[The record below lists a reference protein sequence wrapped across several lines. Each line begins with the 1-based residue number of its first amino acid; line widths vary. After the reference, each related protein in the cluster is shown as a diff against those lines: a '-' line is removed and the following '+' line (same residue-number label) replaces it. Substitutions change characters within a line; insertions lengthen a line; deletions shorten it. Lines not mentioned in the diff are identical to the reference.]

1 MKAIVYEKY
10 GAPQDVL
17 RYEDVPTPVPKN
29 DEVLV
34 KVHAASINEWDWQM
48 IRAATVFIRMWGL
61 FKPRH
66 NILGADVAGTVEA
79 VGESVTRYEP
89 GDAVFG
95 DLNQS
100 GWGGYAEYVC
110 AGQNFLEPKPEGLT
124 FEQAAAVP
132 QGGVMALQG
141 IRDYGNAG
149 PGDKA
154 VINGAGGAV
163 GTFAIQIAKHFGAE
177 VTAVDTTAKLDKL
190 REIGADHVIDFTA
203 EDFTRAGKR
212 YNLILDVGG
221 FRSILDQRRALAQE
235 GKCFQVGG
243 PTPRILQ
250 TLLMGAILGKASGKK
265 FGLLALKTNSDLAF
279 FGEAHAAG
287 KVTPVIDKV
296 FPLAETI
303 AAFRHYE
310 SGNFVGKIVISLE
323 I

>member
-1 MKAIVYEKY
+1 M
-10 GAPQDVL
+10 
-17 RYEDVPTPVPKN
+17 PKN

-61 FKPRH
+61 FKPLH

-132 QGGVMALQG
+132 QRGVMALQG

-163 GTFAIQIAKHFGAE
+163 GTFAIQIAKYFGAE

-190 REIGADHVIDFTA
+190 REIGPDHVIDFTA

-212 YNLILDVGG
+212 FILDVGG
-221 FRSILDQRRALAQE
+221 FRSILDQRRALA
-235 GKCFQVGG
+235 
-243 PTPRILQ
+243 P
-250 TLLMGAILGKASGKK
+250 GANVFRSA
-265 FGLLALKTNSDLAF
+265 ARRRAF
-279 FGEAHAAG
+279 FRR
-287 KVTPVIDKV
+287 
-296 FPLAETI
+296 F
-303 AAFRHYE
+303 
-310 SGNFVGKIVISLE
+310 
-323 I
+323 

>member
-132 QGGVMALQG
+132 RAESWPCKGSATTETP
-141 IRDYGNAG
+141 G
-149 PGDKA
+149 PA
-154 VINGAGGAV
+154 
-163 GTFAIQIAKHFGAE
+163 T
-177 VTAVDTTAKLDKL
+177 
-190 REIGADHVIDFTA
+190 
-203 EDFTRAGKR
+203 KR
-212 YNLILDVGG
+212 
-221 FRSILDQRRALAQE
+221 
-235 GKCFQVGG
+235 
-243 PTPRILQ
+243 
-250 TLLMGAILGKASGKK
+250 
-265 FGLLALKTNSDLAF
+265 
-279 FGEAHAAG
+279 
-287 KVTPVIDKV
+287 
-296 FPLAETI
+296 
-303 AAFRHYE
+303 
-310 SGNFVGKIVISLE
+310 
-323 I
+323 

>member
-10 GAPQDVL
+10 GAPEDVL

-48 IRAATVFIRMWGL
+48 VRAATVFIRMWGL

-66 NILGADVAGTVEA
+66 NMLGADVAGTVEA
-79 VGESVTRYEP
+79 VGESVTWYEP

-100 GWGGYAEYVC
+100 GWGGYAEYAC
-110 AGQNFLEPKPEGLT
+110 AGQNFLEPKPERLT
-124 FEQAAAVP
+124 FEQAAAIP

-141 IRDYGNAG
+141 IRDYGKVQ
-149 PGDKA
+149 PGDK
-154 VINGAGGAV
+154 VLINGAGGAV
-163 GTFAIQIAKHFGAE
+163 GTFAIQIAKYFGAE

-203 EDFTRAGKR
+203 EDLTQQGKR

-221 FRSILDQRRALAQE
+221 FRSIFDQRRALAPG

-243 PTPRILQ
+243 SAPRILQ
-250 TLLMGAILGKASGKK
+250 TLLMGAILGKMSGKK
-265 FGLLALKTNSDLAF
+265 LGILALQTNKDLAF
-279 FGEAHAAG
+279 IGEAFAAG

-296 FPLAETI
+296 FPLDQTI
-303 AAFRHYE
+303 DAFRHYE
-310 SGNFVGKIVISLE
+310 SRNFVGKIVIAVGK
-323 I
+323 